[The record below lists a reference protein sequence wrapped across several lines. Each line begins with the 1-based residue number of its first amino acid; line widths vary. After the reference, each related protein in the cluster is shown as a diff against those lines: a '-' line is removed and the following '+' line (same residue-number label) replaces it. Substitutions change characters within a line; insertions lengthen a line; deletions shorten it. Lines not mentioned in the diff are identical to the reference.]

1 MKKIS
6 QLLMAL
12 GCICILVSCALFG
25 YSLYQQNKE
34 IKDIQT
40 LYTQTKQ
47 LIPDSYI
54 SSEDAYLDIDGHDIY
69 AILQVN
75 DIKWVIGE
83 EDNLPHY
90 KNKNIVIPDL
100 YLKQMQSLKSKDI
113 ITIQSISG
121 YKTQYELDVIGE
133 VDTLSSDTL
142 YMYCKS
148 GPQYYCINLI
158 MV

>member
-75 DIKWVIGE
+75 NIKWVIGE

>member
-6 QLLMAL
+6 QLLMTL
-12 GCICILVSCALFG
+12 GCFCILVSCALFG
-25 YSLYQQNKE
+25 YSFYRQNKE

-75 DIKWVIGE
+75 DIKWVIGHE
-83 EDNLPHY
+83 ESLPHY
-90 KNKNIVIPDL
+90 KNKNIIIPESL
-100 YLKQMQSLKSKDI
+100 LKQVQSLKNRDLL
-113 ITIQSISG
+113 TIHSVSG
-121 YKTQYELDVIGE
+121 ETIKYQLEVIGK
-133 VDTLSSDTL
+133 VDQLSKSIPTL
-142 YMYCKS
+142 YCKNGS
-148 GPQYYCINLI
+148 SYYCINLI
-158 MV
+158 KV

>member
-6 QLLMAL
+6 QLFMAL

-25 YSLYQQNKE
+25 YSLYRQNKE

-75 DIKWVIGE
+75 DIKWVIGKE
-83 EDNLPHY
+83 GNLPHY

-142 YMYCKS
+142 FMYCKS

>member
-1 MKKIS
+1 MVIIAFYERLQKK
-6 QLLMAL
+6 LL
-12 GCICILVSCALFG
+12 FE
-25 YSLYQQNKE
+25 E
-34 IKDIQT
+34 I
-40 LYTQTKQ
+40 YR
-47 LIPDSYI
+47 
-54 SSEDAYLDIDGHDIY
+54 
-69 AILQVN
+69 
-75 DIKWVIGE
+75 
-83 EDNLPHY
+83 Y

-121 YKTQYELDVIGE
+121 YKTQYELEVIGE

-148 GPQYYCINLI
+148 GSQYYCIDLI

>member
-25 YSLYQQNKE
+25 YSLYRQNKE

>member
-25 YSLYQQNKE
+25 YSLYRQNKE

-54 SSEDAYLDIDGHDIY
+54 SSEDAYLDIDGHNIY

-75 DIKWVIGE
+75 DIKWVIGRE
-83 EDNLPHY
+83 EGLPHY
-90 KNKNIVIPDL
+90 KNKNIIIPESL
-100 YLKQMQSLKSKDI
+100 LKQVQSLKNRDLL
-113 ITIQSISG
+113 TIHVVSG
-121 YKTQYELDVIGE
+121 ETIKYQLEVIGK
-133 VDTLSSDTL
+133 VD
-142 YMYCKS
+142 
-148 GPQYYCINLI
+148 
-158 MV
+158 

>member
-1 MKKIS
+1 MWLINLVIIAFYERLQKK
-6 QLLMAL
+6 LL
-12 GCICILVSCALFG
+12 FE
-25 YSLYQQNKE
+25 E
-34 IKDIQT
+34 IYRYK
-40 LYTQTKQ
+40 
-47 LIPDSYI
+47 
-54 SSEDAYLDIDGHDIY
+54 
-69 AILQVN
+69 N
-75 DIKWVIGE
+75 
-83 EDNLPHY
+83 

-121 YKTQYELDVIGE
+121 YKTQYELEVIGE

-148 GPQYYCINLI
+148 GSQYYCIDLI

>member
-1 MKKIS
+1 MWLINLVIIAFYERLQKK
-6 QLLMAL
+6 LL
-12 GCICILVSCALFG
+12 FE
-25 YSLYQQNKE
+25 E
-34 IKDIQT
+34 I
-40 LYTQTKQ
+40 YR
-47 LIPDSYI
+47 
-54 SSEDAYLDIDGHDIY
+54 
-69 AILQVN
+69 
-75 DIKWVIGE
+75 
-83 EDNLPHY
+83 Y

-121 YKTQYELDVIGE
+121 YKTQYELEVIGE

-148 GPQYYCINLI
+148 ESQYYCIDLI

>member
-47 LIPDSYI
+47 LIPNSYI

>member
-6 QLLMAL
+6 QLFMAL

-25 YSLYQQNKE
+25 YSLYRQNKE

-69 AILQVN
+69 AVLQVN
-75 DIKWVIGE
+75 DIKWVLGK

-121 YKTQYELDVIGE
+121 YKIQYELEVIGE

-148 GPQYYCINLI
+148 GSQYYCINLI

>member
-1 MKKIS
+1 MWLINLVIIAFYERLQKK
-6 QLLMAL
+6 LL
-12 GCICILVSCALFG
+12 FE
-25 YSLYQQNKE
+25 E
-34 IKDIQT
+34 I
-40 LYTQTKQ
+40 YR
-47 LIPDSYI
+47 
-54 SSEDAYLDIDGHDIY
+54 
-69 AILQVN
+69 
-75 DIKWVIGE
+75 
-83 EDNLPHY
+83 Y

-121 YKTQYELDVIGE
+121 YKTQYELEVIGE

-148 GPQYYCINLI
+148 GSQYYCIDLI